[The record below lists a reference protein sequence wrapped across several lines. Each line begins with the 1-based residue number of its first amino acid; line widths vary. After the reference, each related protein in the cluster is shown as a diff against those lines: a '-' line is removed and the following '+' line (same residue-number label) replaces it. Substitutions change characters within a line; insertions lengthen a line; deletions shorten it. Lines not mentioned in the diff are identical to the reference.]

1 MYVAACNYKCSVYVI
16 VSNHMQYCDKNTYI
30 RKVMQNVRSYI
41 ITLYTPV
48 GAFITSYI
56 IM

>member
-1 MYVAACNYKCSVYVI
+1 MYVAACNYNCSVYVI

-30 RKVMQNVRSYI
+30 LTVMQDVHSYI
-41 ITLYTPV
+41 IILYTPV

-56 IM
+56 IK